1 MAILDIKCC
10 IQYWVKLKLSY
21 ILSLYGK
28 TQSNKTHILAY
39 FTQCSFYVYYF
50 GVVDVISAIDLMQP
64 YN

>member
-1 MAILDIKCC
+1 MEKH
-10 IQYWVKLKLSY
+10 W
-21 ILSLYGK
+21 
-28 TQSNKTHILAY
+28 SNKTHILAY